1 MSKVEERRADL
12 RANLVKLA
20 QAQIAAQGMASLRA
34 RDLAEKA
41 CCAVGAIYN
50 VFADMTDL
58 ILEVNGQTFARIGA
72 EVGGAVTGHE
82 SLPPERRLILLARAY
97 LDFAD
102 RHHNLWRALFDVN
115 LPDDGTVPEWY
126 SGELAK
132 LFAHIA
138 QPVSELNQGLDPAAL
153 DLMVRALFSSIHG
166 IVLLGLQNRI
176 SGVPRAQID
185 TMIEQILLRL
195 AIPQKS

>member
-34 RDLAEKA
+34 RDLADKA

-82 SLPPERRLILLARAY
+82 SLPAECRLILLARAY
-97 LDFAD
+97 L
-102 RHHNLWRALFDVN
+102 
-115 LPDDGTVPEWY
+115 G
-126 SGELAK
+126 
-132 LFAHIA
+132 
-138 QPVSELNQGLDPAAL
+138 
-153 DLMVRALFSSIHG
+153 
-166 IVLLGLQNRI
+166 
-176 SGVPRAQID
+176 
-185 TMIEQILLRL
+185 
-195 AIPQKS
+195 